1 MTSILKY
8 NLNEVAEI
16 SVSGFTYIIPDKTIE
31 LINYLTYQIG
41 STSIITSNLFE
52 KKESTNNSN
61 TNTDIKKRKFNKMDT
76 NGEWETIRTFQ
87 PTKMEKK
94 IGFDADI
101 DIIRLYFNKLTDKT
115 FLDMRKKIIEQIEK
129 MCLDFTNEEDKIVT
143 AEVIYELSS
152 SNKFY
157 SRIFTELYSEL
168 AVKYDWIKMAF
179 NAHYANVMSL
189 YNNIEYFDSDKDYN
203 KFCDMNKTNEKRKS
217 TTLFLVNLA
226 NNGFIEK
233 IGVFNILKQL
243 LQMILIMITQPDK
256 KNEVDELTENIAI
269 LFSKEIIDGFVVNE
283 EHCIDGNNVNAVI
296 TNLAKCKVKDYP
308 SLSNKS
314 IFKCMDL
321 VEI

>member
-1 MTSILKY
+1 MKY
-8 NLNEVAEI
+8 NLNEFAEI

-283 EHCIDGNNVNAVI
+283 EHCIDGNNINTVI

>member
-8 NLNEVAEI
+8 NLIEVAEI

-115 FLDMRKKIIEQIEK
+115 FLDMRKKIIEQIGK

>member
-1 MTSILKY
+1 
-8 NLNEVAEI
+8 
-16 SVSGFTYIIPDKTIE
+16 
-31 LINYLTYQIG
+31 
-41 STSIITSNLFE
+41 
-52 KKESTNNSN
+52 
-61 TNTDIKKRKFNKMDT
+61 
-76 NGEWETIRTFQ
+76 
-87 PTKMEKK
+87 MEKK